1 MQVTASDAVL
11 CSPIVC
17 KTLCR
22 EAVREVAAGLTK
34 RLLISVDLPFDR
46 TVFWNDQVRLRGGD
60 EELDRA
66 ERLIREFQSDNW
78 TLETPVGFDD
88 EVNSTPSYE
97 LVSCDASGD
106 GDVVSKNVNVFRNHP
121 THSRFHRY
129 DTPSP
134 APSRLCVRLSSWRSM
149 THDGRGREAH
159 EKPSPSSLRHI
170 ESPADLDLVQTRP

>member
-60 EELDRA
+60 KELDRA

-88 EVNSTPSYE
+88 EVNSTCLLYTS
-97 LVSCDASGD
+97 
-106 GDVVSKNVNVFRNHP
+106 
-121 THSRFHRY
+121 
-129 DTPSP
+129 PSP
-134 APSRLCVRLSSWRSM
+134 R
-149 THDGRGREAH
+149 D
-159 EKPSPSSLRHI
+159 
-170 ESPADLDLVQTRP
+170 